1 MPLPRPER
9 KSQGGDV
16 LERIEEIQGI
26 GLLHNVN
33 GKKISLH
40 KASLIYADNGRGKS
54 TLASILRSASTGEGS
69 SIAERRTIDGMLAPK
84 VVFQFASGHKV
95 TFASGAWAERRP
107 EIFVFDVDFIEK
119 NVHSGG
125 AVNAGQ
131 RKNLLEFAL
140 GAAAVSARKL
150 EAQTTSAASAA
161 TALVNQLTGQL
172 AGYHQGL
179 SLSEFKNLAAVTD
192 ADIQIEALQ
201 KRIVA
206 ANSITSILSK
216 PVPSAAREPHIDLD
230 ALFAI
235 LAKSLGDIEV
245 DAEKLVNSHVAHV
258 SKAGTE
264 AWLSAGQNF
273 DNGTTCPYCDQDT
286 AGIALVRA
294 YRTHFNAAYAEL
306 KKQVAM
312 LERGIEARLGAD
324 IVESF
329 ASSVAT
335 ATAMASAWVAEV
347 NAAPIAFDKAIAA
360 ARLTELREFLL
371 QLAAQKQT
379 NPTVSI
385 ADAADKAKAESMWR
399 EVVGGVSES
408 NQQIT
413 AAKSVIEQF
422 RNNLAKENTAQL
434 QVQILK
440 LQASKR
446 RVEPI
451 VIEVFSKLTGAKL
464 EGIDAD
470 RKKKKAREDLE
481 TLMSTVIGKFEK
493 SINALLTKF
502 GAAFQIEKMNTNFR
516 GGAPRSEYGLSLRGK
531 SVPLDGGTPNFS
543 TALSEG
549 DKRTLGF
556 AFFIATTLADPD
568 LASSVIVIDDP
579 MCSLDVNRRHYTKT
593 VLKQLHD
600 KAEQLILLAHDP
612 YFIRDI
618 RDELKSK
625 DGQSK
630 MSVLQLRYSD
640 NDYSD
645 LDFFDVDQECESPYY
660 RHHRMLSE
668 FCATGAHEIREV
680 AKAIRP
686 FLEGYL
692 HRRFP
697 GLLPK
702 DQMFGGIL
710 TFIRE
715 VTASH
720 PAVHAQPLTT
730 ELQEINSYAGQF
742 HHDTNPGNADTVPVV
757 ATELKAYCH
766 QALRIVHSGTVPSP

>member
-1 MPLPRPER
+1 M
-9 KSQGGDV
+9 

-33 GKKISLH
+33 GKKFGLH
-40 KASLIYADNGRGKS
+40 KAALIYSDNGRGKS

-69 SIAERRTIDGMLAPK
+69 SIAERRTIDGTLAPK
-84 VVFQFASGHKV
+84 VVFQFGSGHKV
-95 TFASGAWAERRP
+95 TYANGGWAERRS

-125 AVNAGQ
+125 AVSAGH

-150 EAQTTSAASAA
+150 EVQTTAAASAA

-179 SLSEFKNLAAVTD
+179 SLSEFEKLAAVNDTD
-192 ADIQIEALQ
+192 TQIEALQ

-216 PVPSAAREPHIDLD
+216 PVPSPAQQPHVDLN

-235 LAKSLGDIEV
+235 LAKSLDDIEN

-258 SKAGTE
+258 NKVGTE

-273 DNGTTCPYCDQDT
+273 DNGTTCPYCAQDT
-286 AGIALVRA
+286 SGIALVRA

-306 KKQVAM
+306 KKQVAV

-335 ATAMASAWVAEV
+335 ATAIASAWVTEV
-347 NAAPIAFDKAIAA
+347 KTAPIVFDKTIAS

-371 QLAAQKQT
+371 QLAAQKQA
-379 NPTVSI
+379 NPTASI
-385 ADAADKAKAESMWR
+385 ANAADKGKAENLWR
-399 EVVGGVSES
+399 EVVAGMSES
-408 NQQIT
+408 NQQIVT
-413 AAKSVIEQF
+413 AKSVVEQF
-422 RNNLAKENTAQL
+422 RNNLAKENAAQL
-434 QVQILK
+434 QGQILR
-440 LQASKR
+440 LQVSKR
-446 RVEPI
+446 RLEPI
-451 VIEVFSKLTGAKL
+451 VIEMFAKLTSAKL
-464 EGIDAD
+464 EATDAD
-470 RKKKKAREDLE
+470 KKKKKAREDLE
-481 TLMSTVIGKFEK
+481 VLMSTVIGKFEK
-493 SINALLTKF
+493 SINALLKKF
-502 GAAFQIEKMNTNFR
+502 GATFQIEKMNTNFR

-531 SVPLDGGTPNFS
+531 SVPLDGGTPKFS

-568 LASSVIVIDDP
+568 LANSVIVIDDP
-579 MCSLDVNRRHYTKT
+579 MCSLDVNRRHHTKT

-600 KAEQLILLAHDP
+600 KAEQLIVLAHDP

-618 RDELKSK
+618 RDELTSK

-630 MSVLQLRYSD
+630 ISILQLRYSD

-645 LDFFDVDQECESPYY
+645 LDLFNVDQECESPYY
-660 RHHRMLSE
+660 RHHRMMSE
-668 FCATGAHEIREV
+668 FCATGTHEIREV

-710 TFIRE
+710 TFIRDA
-715 VTASH
+715 TAPH
-720 PAVHAQPLTT
+720 PAVHAQPLTI
-730 ELQEINSYAGQF
+730 ELQEINGYAGQF

-757 ATELKAYCH
+757 ATELKGYCQ
-766 QALRIVHSGTVPSP
+766 QALHIVHSGTGPSL

>member
-1 MPLPRPER
+1 M
-9 KSQGGDV
+9 

-33 GKKISLH
+33 GKKFGLH
-40 KASLIYADNGRGKS
+40 KAALIYSDNGRGKS

-69 SIAERRTIDGMLAPK
+69 SIAERRTIDGTLAPK
-84 VVFQFASGHKV
+84 VVFQFGSGHKV
-95 TFASGAWAERRP
+95 TYANGAWAERRS

-125 AVNAGQ
+125 AVSAGH

-140 GAAAVSARKL
+140 GAAAVSARQL
-150 EAQTTSAASAA
+150 EVQTTAAASAA

-179 SLSEFKNLAAVTD
+179 SLSEFEKLAAVND
-192 ADIQIEALQ
+192 ADTQIEALQ

-216 PVPSAAREPHIDLD
+216 PVPSPAQQPHIDLN

-235 LAKSLGDIEV
+235 LAKSLDDIEN

-258 SKAGTE
+258 NKIGTE

-273 DNGTTCPYCDQDT
+273 DNGTTCPYCAQDT
-286 AGIALVRA
+286 SGIALVRA

-306 KKQVAM
+306 KKQVAV

-329 ASSVAT
+329 ASYVAT
-335 ATAMASAWVAEV
+335 AAAMASAWVTEV
-347 NAAPIAFDKAIAA
+347 KTAPIVFDKAIAS

-371 QLAAQKQT
+371 QLAAQKQA
-379 NPTVSI
+379 NPTASI
-385 ADAADKAKAESMWR
+385 ANAADKGKAENLWR
-399 EVVGGVSES
+399 EVVAGMSES
-408 NQQIT
+408 NQQIAT
-413 AAKSVIEQF
+413 AKSVVEQF
-422 RNNLAKENTAQL
+422 RNNLAKENAAQL
-434 QVQILK
+434 QGQILR

-446 RVEPI
+446 RLEPI
-451 VIEVFSKLTGAKL
+451 VIEMFTKLTSAKL
-464 EGIDAD
+464 EATDAD
-470 RKKKKAREDLE
+470 KKKKKAREDLE
-481 TLMSTVIGKFEK
+481 VLMSTVIGKFEK
-493 SINALLTKF
+493 SINALLKKF
-502 GAAFQIEKMNTNFR
+502 GATFQIEKMNTNFR

-531 SVPLDGGTPNFS
+531 SVPLDGGTPKFS

-568 LASSVIVIDDP
+568 LANSVIVIDDP
-579 MCSLDVNRRHYTKT
+579 MCSLDVNRRHHTKT

-600 KAEQLILLAHDP
+600 KAEQLIVLAHDP

-618 RDELKSK
+618 RDELTSK

-630 MSVLQLRYSD
+630 ISILQLRYSN

-645 LDFFDVDQECESPYY
+645 LDLFNVDQECESPYY
-660 RHHRMLSE
+660 RHHRMMSE
-668 FCATGAHEIREV
+668 FCATGTHEIREV

-710 TFIRE
+710 TFIRDA
-715 VTASH
+715 TAPH
-720 PAVHAQPLTT
+720 PAVHAQPLTI
-730 ELQEINSYAGQF
+730 ELQEINGYAGQF
-742 HHDTNPGNADTVPVV
+742 HHDTNPGNADTVPVL
-757 ATELKAYCH
+757 ATELKGYCQ
-766 QALRIVHSGTVPSP
+766 QALHIVHSGTVPSL

>member
-1 MPLPRPER
+1 
-9 KSQGGDV
+9 V

-26 GLLHNVN
+26 GLLHNVS
-33 GKKISLH
+33 GKKFGLH
-40 KASLIYADNGRGKS
+40 KATLVYSDNGRGKS
-54 TLASILRSASTGEGS
+54 TLASILRSASMGEGS
-69 SIAERRTIDGMLAPK
+69 SIAERRTIDGTLAPK
-84 VVFQFASGHKV
+84 VVFQFGSGHKV
-95 TFASGAWAERRP
+95 TYANNAWAEPRP

-125 AVNAGQ
+125 AVNAGH

-150 EAQTTSAASAA
+150 EVQTTVAASAA

-179 SLSEFKNLAAVTD
+179 SLPEFEKLAAVID
-192 ADIQIEALQ
+192 ADTQIGALQ

-216 PVPSAAREPHIDLD
+216 PVPSPAQEPHIDLN

-235 LAKSLGDIEV
+235 LAKSLEDIEN

-258 SKAGTE
+258 GKVGTE

-273 DNGTTCPYCDQDT
+273 DNGMTCPYCAQDT
-286 AGIALVRA
+286 SEIALVRA

-306 KKQVAM
+306 KKQVAV
-312 LERGIEARLGAD
+312 LERGIEARLGAN

-329 ASSVAT
+329 ASLVTT
-335 ATAMASAWVAEV
+335 ATAMASAWVTEV
-347 NAAPIAFDKAIAA
+347 KTAPIAFDKTITA

-371 QLAAQKQT
+371 QLVAQKQA
-379 NPTVSI
+379 NPTASI
-385 ADAADKAKAESMWR
+385 ANAADKDKAENLWR
-399 EVVGGVSES
+399 EVVAGMSES
-408 NQQIT
+408 NQKIST
-413 AAKSVIEQF
+413 AKSVIEQF
-422 RNNLAKENTAQL
+422 RNNLAKENVAQL
-434 QVQILK
+434 QGQILR

-446 RVEPI
+446 RFEPI
-451 VIEVFSKLTGAKL
+451 VVEIFAKLTSAKL
-464 EGIDAD
+464 EATHAEK
-470 RKKKKAREDLE
+470 KKKKAREELE
-481 TLMSTVIGKFEK
+481 SLMSTVIGKFEK
-493 SINALLTKF
+493 SINALLKKF
-502 GAAFQIEKMNTNFR
+502 GATFQIEKMNTNFR

-531 SVPLDGGTPNFS
+531 SVPLDGGTPKFS

-568 LASSVIVIDDP
+568 LANSVIVIDDP
-579 MCSLDVNRRHYTKT
+579 MCSLDLNRRHHTKT

-600 KAEQLILLAHDP
+600 KAEQLIVLAHDP

-618 RDELKSK
+618 RDELRSK

-630 MSVLQLRYSD
+630 ISILQLRYSD
-640 NDYSD
+640 NGYSD
-645 LDFFDVDQECESPYY
+645 LDWFNLDQECESPYY

-697 GLLPK
+697 GLLPR
-702 DQMFGGIL
+702 DQMFGQVL
-710 TFIRE
+710 TFIRDA
-715 VTASH
+715 VAPH

-730 ELQEINSYAGQF
+730 ELQEINTYAGQF
-742 HHDTNPGNADTVPVV
+742 HHDTNPGNSDTVPVV
-757 ATELKAYCH
+757 ATELKGYCQ
-766 QALRIVHSGTVPSP
+766 QALRIVHSGTV